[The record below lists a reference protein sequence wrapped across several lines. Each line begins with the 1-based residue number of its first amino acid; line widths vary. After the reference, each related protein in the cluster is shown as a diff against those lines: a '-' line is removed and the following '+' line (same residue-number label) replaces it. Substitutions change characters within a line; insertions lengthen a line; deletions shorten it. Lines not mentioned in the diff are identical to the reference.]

1 MLSPQA
7 LFRGLVASLA
17 PNANT
22 DSQNNDV
29 AARMDAYGGLFTQP
43 RVRKAHALAKEGTYF
58 VTNNAQTG
66 AVMTT
71 TAAFSATSPFIVVQ
85 NNDVLGGKSINL
97 DYATLVTT
105 VAGSAASALTTIQM
119 TVVLDSVLR
128 YSSGG
133 TNISAN
139 KVSPNMRLSGPSSVA
154 SVYFG
159 AITATAAGA
168 LARTVVGL
176 RTLRPCVSATVAD
189 VVGETKILN
198 FGGVEGGSAGTI
210 TVANANIIPVS
221 LPPVIIG
228 PQQSAL
234 IYVFYAAS
242 GTPVAAAYA
251 PEVGWWEE

>member
-7 LFRGLVASLA
+7 LFRGLVSSLA
-17 PNANT
+17 PTSNA
-22 DSQNNDV
+22 DSQNNDI

-43 RVRKAHALAKEGTYF
+43 RIRKAHALAKEGTYF

-66 AVMTT
+66 VTMTT
-71 TAAFSATSPFIVVQ
+71 TAAFAAVSPFIAVQ

-97 DYATLVTT
+97 DYATLTT
-105 VAGSAASALTTIQM
+105 TTAGSAASALTTIQM
-119 TVVLDSVLR
+119 VVVLDSVLR
-128 YSSGG
+128 YTSGG
-133 TNISAN
+133 TNITAN
-139 KVSPNMRLSGPSSVA
+139 KVSPNMRLSNAASVA
-154 SVYFG
+154 SIYAGQLV
-159 AITATAAGA
+159 AAAAGP

-189 VVGETKILN
+189 VVGETKVLN